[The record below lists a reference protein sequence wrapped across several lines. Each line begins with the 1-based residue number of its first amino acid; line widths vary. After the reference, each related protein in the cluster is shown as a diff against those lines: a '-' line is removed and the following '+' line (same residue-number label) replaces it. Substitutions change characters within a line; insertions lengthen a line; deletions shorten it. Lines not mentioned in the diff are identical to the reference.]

1 MCVHS
6 RSQTCLPSP
15 SFPPP
20 AFLLCDSGVRPCRQS
35 SGTPQNKRLEL
46 SGSQVHTGMSRGPG
60 LRPSG
65 RPVHAR
71 PGARSVSGPTPRP
84 AGPRAGPASSRLTA
98 GPRHIP
104 LRQPSRHGP
113 LRHSRIRPLRP
124 RKASQRLPPQPG
136 QDETARPAARLVL
149 EERSMRRRTTGA
161 AAGHVGVCMAT
172 PGPRRATGRRTQRR
186 RAPAAAPVRTCPHQ
200 VFLLLPVLK
209 GPTSPRPRPSRDP
222 PAPQPASAAFRYSA
236 SLAVVFAHCVVT
248 KVRQSV
254 VTRFLSCFKVS
265 LMERLSVDSC
275 ELSRPLPCAFP

>member
-1 MCVHS
+1 MRVHS

-15 SFPPP
+15 FFPPP
-20 AFLLCDSGVRPCRQS
+20 AFLLCDSGVRPCRRS

-84 AGPRAGPASSRLTA
+84 AGLRAGPASSRLTA

-113 LRHSRIRPLRP
+113 LRHSRIWPLRP
-124 RKASQRLPPQPG
+124 RKASQRLPPQRG

-161 AAGHVGVCMAT
+161 AAGHVGVCVAT
-172 PGPRRATGRRTQRR
+172 PGPRRATGRRT
-186 RAPAAAPVRTCPHQ
+186 CPHLSTPG
-200 VFLLLPVLK
+200 V
-209 GPTSPRPRPSRDP
+209 
-222 PAPQPASAAFRYSA
+222 PASARAQRAVLPQAQTEPRPPGAAASFSRVQVQCQPRGRVRALRRHQSATICRYS
-236 SLAVVFAHCVVT
+236 
-248 KVRQSV
+248 
-254 VTRFLSCFKVS
+254 VS
-265 LMERLSVDSC
+265 LV
-275 ELSRPLPCAFP
+275 F

>member
-104 LRQPSRHGP
+104 LRQLSRHGP
-113 LRHSRIRPLRP
+113 LQHSRIRPLRP
-124 RKASQRLPPQPG
+124 RKASQRLPPQRG
-136 QDETARPAARLVL
+136 QDQTGRPAARLVL

-161 AAGHVGVCMAT
+161 AAGHVGVCVASH
-172 PGPRRATGRRTQRR
+172 GPQHA
-186 RAPAAAPVRTCPHQ
+186 APARPGRRTCPHLSTPG
-200 VFLLLPVLK
+200 V
-209 GPTSPRPRPSRDP
+209 
-222 PAPQPASAAFRYSA
+222 PASASAQRADLPQAQTEPRPPGAAASFSRVQVQCQPRGRVRALRRHQSATICRYS
-236 SLAVVFAHCVVT
+236 
-248 KVRQSV
+248 
-254 VTRFLSCFKVS
+254 VS
-265 LMERLSVDSC
+265 LV
-275 ELSRPLPCAFP
+275 F